1 MIAHKT
7 SSTTAAKTSAA
18 PKAKAPFAL
27 VACCV
32 ATLALGACSKATPEP
47 PVAVVVG
54 FPGSGPAGDTSVP
67 AADSVLSPPA
77 SEVKTDAAAGRSNK
91 AMSVAQESGAMPMA
105 GQNNDHSAP
114 LAPARR
120 ASAP

>member
-1 MIAHKT
+1 MATMTHH
-7 SSTTAAKTSAA
+7 SRPMPRALAACCLAA
-18 PKAKAPFAL
+18 LAL
-27 VACCV
+27 V
-32 ATLALGACSKATPEP
+32 TLGACSKAEPEP

-77 SEVKTDAAAGRSNK
+77 SEVKTDTAAGRSNK
-91 AMSVAQESGAMPMA
+91 AMSGAQESGAMPMA

-114 LAPARR
+114 LAPAKR